1 MIFSNSYSLPTW
13 LTKQANTIFHKI
25 DQWNTLIQQKLR
37 ILAENYPRLWLGG
50 ILSICA
56 GAFLICCSFL
66 LWLSVW
72 AGVFGQIPSKHGLQH
87 LPQQVASEVY
97 SADGAY
103 LGKYYTTNRTKITY
117 HEIPQYLID
126 ALIATEDARFYQ
138 HDGIDFRSLLRVLFK
153 TILFQ
158 QESSGGGST
167 ITQQL
172 VKNLYPRRS
181 LGILTLPVCKIKEMI
196 IATRIEELYTKEEIL
211 TMYINTV
218 PFGEEIYGI
227 ENASQRFFSKSPSE
241 LCMEETATLVGMLK
255 ANTLYHPVQNPEL
268 SEKRRNTV
276 LHQMF
281 RYHFISESTYDSVS
295 AIPLATNYHFV
306 SQHDGPA
313 PYYRT
318 MVSEQAKEILKEIE
332 EKTGESYNLYQDG
345 LQIYTTLDAT
355 LQSYAESAVLSQ
367 MQKLQGLFNRYG
379 KVGLPSEKVLAS
391 VSGYSVSNHQHL
403 TDRLSG
409 TKPMKVYDPHTG
421 IIDTV
426 MSPLD
431 SMKYYASILRAGFI
445 AVDVHTGEVKAWV
458 GGIDHRFFQY
468 DQVTASRQVASLFKP
483 VIYAAAL
490 EEGVKPCAFFS
501 NQQQTIETSDKWTPR
516 NADGKYGGKYTLH
529 GALTHSVNTVS
540 AQLLQEVGYNRV
552 RAIARNAGVTARI
565 KNDPTVALGT
575 VETSLYEMAQVY
587 ATIANNGVHIS
598 PRVIT
603 QIKNSAG
610 ENIYE
615 APESRPTQAMTSETS
630 QKLLKMLRN
639 VANRGTAAR
648 LRWKYR
654 LSTDL
659 AGKTGTSQNQADGWF
674 IGTSANLVAGAWVG
688 GQFPTIHF
696 RSMRHGQGA
705 STALPI
711 FAKFFQQIEANPN
724 MRKAYAGSFPIDK
737 SLVYQEFECPDFI
750 EDLKKMEPMEPKLA
764 PTDSLII
771 KAPVPV
777 FTSAVRQ

>member
-1 MIFSNSYSLPTW
+1 MIFSNSYSFPTW
-13 LTKQANTIFHKI
+13 LTDQANALFHKI
-25 DQWNTLIQQKLR
+25 DQWNNNIQHKLR
-37 ILAENYPRLWLGG
+37 IYEENYPRLWLGG
-50 ILSICA
+50 IISICS
-56 GAFLICCSFL
+56 GAFLICLSCL
-66 LWLSVW
+66 LWISVW
-72 AGVFGQIPSKHGLQH
+72 AGAFGQIPSEHGLQD

-97 SADGAY
+97 GADGAY

-117 HEIPQYLID
+117 QEIPQHLID

-138 HDGIDFRSLLRVLFK
+138 HNGIDSRSLMRVLFK
-153 TILFQ
+153 TIIFQ

-172 VKNLYPRRS
+172 AKNLFPRKS
-181 LGILTLPVCKIKEMI
+181 LGIFTLPVCKIKEMI
-196 IATRIEELYTKEEIL
+196 IANRIEEVYTKEEIL

-241 LCMEETATLVGMLK
+241 LCMEEAATLVGMLK
-255 ANTLYHPVQNPEL
+255 ANTLYHPVQNPRL
-268 SEKRRNTV
+268 SESRRNTV
-276 LHQMF
+276 LHQMY
-281 RYHFISESTYDSVS
+281 RYNFISENTFDSVS
-295 AIPLATNYHFV
+295 SIPLATNYHYV

-318 MVSEQAKEILKEIE
+318 MVSGQAKDILKEIE
-332 EKTGESYNLYQDG
+332 ENTGESYNLYEDG
-345 LQIYTTLDAT
+345 LQIYTTLDPT
-355 LQSYAESAVLSQ
+355 LQSYAETAVASQ
-367 MQKLQGLFNRYG
+367 MQKLQDLFNRYG
-379 KVGLPSEKVLAS
+379 KVGLPSKDVLFS
-391 VSGYSVSNHQHL
+391 VSGYSPM
-403 TDRLSG
+403 TDKQISERLSA
-409 TKPMKVYDPHTG
+409 TRSMKIYDTRQG
-421 IIDTV
+421 LIDTV

-445 AVDVHTGEVKAWV
+445 AMDVHTGEVKAWV

-490 EEGVKPCAFFS
+490 EDGVKPCAYFS

-516 NADGKYGGKYTLH
+516 NADGKYGGKYSLH

-540 AQLLQEVGYNRV
+540 AQLLQEVGYSRV
-552 RAIARNAGVTARI
+552 RAIARNSGVTANI
-565 KNDPTVALGT
+565 ENDPTVALGT

-587 ATIANNGVHIS
+587 ATIANDGVHIS

-603 QIKNSAG
+603 RIKNAEG
-610 ENIYE
+610 EIIYE
-615 APESRPTQAMTSETS
+615 APESSSTQAMSSETS

-648 LRWKYR
+648 LRWKYHLR
-654 LSTDL
+654 TEL

-696 RSMRHGQGA
+696 KSMRHGQGA

-711 FAKFFQQIEANPN
+711 FANFFQQIEANPIL
-724 MRKAYAGSFPIDK
+724 RKTYAGSFPADK

-750 EDLKKMEPMEPKLA
+750 EDLKKMEPMEPELA
-764 PTDSLII
+764 PTDSLIK